1 MRRIVTL
8 VVIGVAAVLIV
19 AAAVLIIRGRTG
31 GADVYHVSVGAPV
44 PGNPGA
50 PQQDGSVK
58 ITIADRTVTSG
69 PDGAQRVD
77 FPYGRKVTVRPGER
91 IAISAASRNR
101 AITCTIVHD
110 PGPGADT
117 VAYSEPSKR
126 DPSTGE
132 WRGGCSW
139 SRPS

>member
-1 MRRIVTL
+1 MRRAVTL
-8 VVIGVAAVLIV
+8 VVTVAAVLIV
-19 AAAVLIIRGRTG
+19 TATVLILSGRTG
-31 GADVYHVSVGAPV
+31 GEDVYHVSVGAPM
-44 PGNPGA
+44 PGNPDA
-50 PQQDGSVK
+50 PQQDGTVK
-58 ITIADRTVTSG
+58 ITVADRTMTSG
-69 PDGAQRVD
+69 SDGVQRVD
-77 FPYGRKVTVRPGER
+77 FPYGRKVTVRAGER
-91 IAISAASRNR
+91 IAITATSRNR
-101 AITCTIVHD
+101 AVTCTVAHN